1 MLSRSEGKKAAATAA
16 ADSDV
21 EDTASEADEP
31 APTSDV
37 EMPDAVDDNEGSDD
51 DKEDKKPEESKKKKS
66 NGKEKAKST
75 AKSKGKSKGKGKG
88 GVMMPDEWPWEDAKK
103 IFETP
108 DVLPA
113 DEVEVSSCRSTEDF
127 CLIVLVAGVEQPRCR
142 WFGPILSNRKRIQ
155 ASFSIGVFFQVVT
168 DY

>member
-1 MLSRSEGKKAAATAA
+1 MLSRSEGKKAAAAAA

-21 EDTASEADEP
+21 EDSASEADQP

-37 EMPDAVDDNEGSDD
+37 EMPDPVDDDEDTED
-51 DKEDKKPEESKKKKS
+51 DKDKKLEESKKKKS

-75 AKSKGKSKGKGKG
+75 AKGKGKSKGKGKG

-113 DEVEVSSCRSTEDF
+113 DEVEVSPCGSTEDF

-142 WFGPILSNRKRIQ
+142 WFGPIFSNRKRIQ
-155 ASFSIGVFFQVVT
+155 ASFFYRHLLPGR
-168 DY
+168 D